1 MLVCINCFFTFIFWY
16 FGMIVR
22 GVRMCINGEFIFFL
36 KVVWVNKI
44 CLMVLFLYWVSSD
57 NVGCVFL
64 FLSKEVTKLVFLLK
78 LNVWVLIFW
87 ILLVLFLFV
96 IWKVK
101 WCIVIEIFFSDYW
114 VECELYLVWWCWF
127 DRVGYWWTW

>member
-1 MLVCINCFFTFIFWY
+1 MLVCINCFFMFIFWY

-64 FLSKEVTKLVFLLK
+64 FLSKEVIKLVFLLK

-96 IWKVK
+96 I
-101 WCIVIEIFFSDYW
+101 
-114 VECELYLVWWCWF
+114 
-127 DRVGYWWTW
+127 